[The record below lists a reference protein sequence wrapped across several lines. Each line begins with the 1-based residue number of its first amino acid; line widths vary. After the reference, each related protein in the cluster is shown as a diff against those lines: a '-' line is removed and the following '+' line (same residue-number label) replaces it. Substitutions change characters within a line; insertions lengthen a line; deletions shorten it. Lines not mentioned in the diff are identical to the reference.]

1 MRVLFCLPCRNA
13 TIDDMDMQKFKHY
26 FLPKAMT
33 DDEIEE
39 DRKVGRTV
47 KDQLSSFGFFDM
59 KYDSP
64 TNAGMLFFAKN
75 LKRVILQYF
84 WQYFR

>member
-1 MRVLFCLPCRNA
+1 
-13 TIDDMDMQKFKHY
+13 
-26 FLPKAMT
+26 MT

-39 DRKVGRTV
+39 DRKEGRTV
-47 KDQLSSFGFFDM
+47 KDQLSSFEFFDM
-59 KYDSP
+59 KYDCP